1 MINTK
6 FKIIKAH
13 PQGFCDG
20 VVRAI
25 NKTKEALNNPN
36 TPRPIY
42 ILGSI
47 VHNKEISNAF
57 RSLGLITI
65 TFDNIKDIK
74 TGTIIISAHG
84 VSPSVIKAI
93 KENNVNIIDTTCKKV
108 QFLHELVKE
117 KINLGYDVLFMG
129 KENHEETR
137 GVLGISDKVHLYK
150 ESDDY
155 SKYNKLILV
164 CQTTLC
170 YNDVLKEYEKIKQ
183 KYPQIEVACEIC
195 DATRLRQKAGLDAS
209 VSSDL
214 VLVVGDRTS
223 NNANSLVKTIKEI
236 NQNCYLIEGIK
247 DLKEISF
254 KNIKTVTI
262 TSAASTPR
270 VITDEVIK
278 TLNNIDSTDFK
289 TKIEL
294 LDYIK

>member
-1 MINTK
+1 MINER

-25 NKTKEALNNPN
+25 KMTKDALNNPS
-36 TPRPIY
+36 TPKPIY

-57 RSLGLITI
+57 KSLGLITI
-65 TFDNIKDIK
+65 TFDDIKDIK
-74 TGTIIISAHG
+74 MGTIIISAHG
-84 VSPSVIKAI
+84 ASPSVIKEI

-137 GVLGISDKVHLYK
+137 GVLGISDKVRLYK
-150 ESDDY
+150 ELDDY

-170 YNDVLKEYEKIKQ
+170 YNDVLKEYELIKQ
-183 KYPQIEVACEIC
+183 KYPTIEIACEVC
-195 DATRLRQKAGLDAS
+195 DATYLRQKAGLEASKDA
-209 VSSDL
+209 DL

-223 NNANSLVKTIKEI
+223 NNCNSLVKTIKEI
-236 NQNCYLIEGIK
+236 NSNCHLIEGIK

-254 KNIKTVTI
+254 TNIKTITI
-262 TSAASTPR
+262 TSAASTPKA
-270 VITDEVIK
+270 ITDEVIEA
-278 TLNNIDSTDFK
+278 LNNIEATDFK
-289 TKIEL
+289 TKIQL